1 MFRRRINWGVIIGL
15 IVLILTLTTVLLIDF
30 RVKASLLQIA
40 KAKVQVS
47 GVEAINKIV
56 NQKIV
61 SQIEYKDIV
70 YVHKDDKG
78 RIVLI
83 QPNTIMLNKIMA
95 DTIGEVANSLGAMQE
110 DSISIPAGQLSG
122 SNILAGYGP
131 KMKVKIIPAGQ
142 VHVDVL
148 NKFEQA
154 GINQTRHLI
163 YFKIDSDI
171 KVAVPFLDDE
181 VKVSAVIPL
190 AETIIVGDV
199 PETYVNF
206 RGQDEMIYP
215 FVKDKF

>member
-1 MFRRRINWGVIIGL
+1 VFRRRINWGVIIGL

>member
-1 MFRRRINWGVIIGL
+1 VFRRRINWGVIIGL

-40 KAKVQVS
+40 KSKVQVS